1 MTNIT
6 TSRGYAIHD
15 TKDYKNFKV
24 IEYPLKREEAQDVT
38 VHVECCGTCGSD
50 HHTISGGWGP
60 LTHPEYIITGH
71 EIVGKVVQVGPEVT
85 EFKVGDRVGIGAQ
98 AGSCGKCNQCQ
109 HDNENYCPVSPVD
122 TYNGKWP
129 NGDYSQGGYSTHV
142 RVQEKFVFS
151 LPENLKS
158 EDAASMLC
166 AGITSASPLFRNNVG
181 EGSKVGVV
189 GLGGLG
195 HYAVL
200 FAIALGAEVTVF
212 SHSERKKDDALK
224 MGAKHF
230 VTTTGDFA
238 KEHAMS
244 LDLIICT
251 ASNASLPLNELI
263 SCLVPQ
269 GKFVWNGMP
278 ETDWPA
284 LRSQTMAGNG
294 AFIGSSHI
302 GSKAEIMRMLQIAA
316 DKNIKPWITT
326 RPMKE
331 AAQSIEDV
339 ETGRARYRTILIQDI
354 DQ

>member
-1 MTNIT
+1 MPI
-6 TSRGYAIHD
+6 GY
-15 TKDYKNFKV
+15 
-24 IEYPLKREEAQDVT
+24 LAQ
-38 VHVECCGTCGSD
+38 
-50 HHTISGGWGP
+50 
-60 LTHPEYIITGH
+60 
-71 EIVGKVVQVGPEVT
+71 
-85 EFKVGDRVGIGAQ
+85 
-98 AGSCGKCNQCQ
+98 
-109 HDNENYCPVSPVD
+109 
-122 TYNGKWP
+122 
-129 NGDYSQGGYSTHV
+129 
-142 RVQEKFVFS
+142 
-151 LPENLKS
+151 
-158 EDAASMLC
+158 
-166 AGITSASPLFRNNVG
+166 
-181 EGSKVGVV
+181 
-189 GLGGLG
+189 
-195 HYAVL
+195 
-200 FAIALGAEVTVF
+200 VF

-238 KEHAMS
+238 KEHALS
-244 LDLIICT
+244 LDIIICT

-263 SCLVPQ
+263 TCLVPQ

-302 GSKAEIMRMLQIAA
+302 GSKAEITRMLQLAA

>member
-1 MTNIT
+1 M
-6 TSRGYAIHD
+6 
-15 TKDYKNFKV
+15 
-24 IEYPLKREEAQDVT
+24 
-38 VHVECCGTCGSD
+38 
-50 HHTISGGWGP
+50 
-60 LTHPEYIITGH
+60 
-71 EIVGKVVQVGPEVT
+71 
-85 EFKVGDRVGIGAQ
+85 
-98 AGSCGKCNQCQ
+98 
-109 HDNENYCPVSPVD
+109 
-122 TYNGKWP
+122 
-129 NGDYSQGGYSTHV
+129 
-142 RVQEKFVFS
+142 
-151 LPENLKS
+151 
-158 EDAASMLC
+158 
-166 AGITSASPLFRNNVG
+166 
-181 EGSKVGVV
+181 
-189 GLGGLG
+189 
-195 HYAVL
+195 
-200 FAIALGAEVTVF
+200 
-212 SHSERKKDDALK
+212 K

-238 KEHAMS
+238 KEHALS
-244 LDLIICT
+244 LDIIICT

>member
-1 MTNIT
+1 MPI
-6 TSRGYAIHD
+6 GY
-15 TKDYKNFKV
+15 
-24 IEYPLKREEAQDVT
+24 LAQ
-38 VHVECCGTCGSD
+38 
-50 HHTISGGWGP
+50 
-60 LTHPEYIITGH
+60 
-71 EIVGKVVQVGPEVT
+71 
-85 EFKVGDRVGIGAQ
+85 
-98 AGSCGKCNQCQ
+98 
-109 HDNENYCPVSPVD
+109 
-122 TYNGKWP
+122 
-129 NGDYSQGGYSTHV
+129 
-142 RVQEKFVFS
+142 
-151 LPENLKS
+151 
-158 EDAASMLC
+158 
-166 AGITSASPLFRNNVG
+166 
-181 EGSKVGVV
+181 
-189 GLGGLG
+189 
-195 HYAVL
+195 
-200 FAIALGAEVTVF
+200 VF

-238 KEHAMS
+238 KEHALS
-244 LDLIICT
+244 LDIIICT

-263 SCLVPQ
+263 T
-269 GKFVWNGMP
+269 GMP

-302 GSKAEIMRMLQIAA
+302 GSKAEITRMLQLAA